1 MGDSS
6 SRLSSND
13 LALRVCDGASGTI
26 LAALVCIVVLRIT
39 SVLGV
44 NPGDALPEG
53 GRFGRLLWRSKTASS
68 RALTLPRVHRQL
80 WT

>member
-13 LALRVCDGASGTI
+13 LALRVCGGASGTI

-44 NPGDALPEG
+44 NPGDAWPEG
-53 GRFGRLLWRSKTASS
+53 GR
-68 RALTLPRVHRQL
+68 
-80 WT
+80 

>member
-13 LALRVCDGASGTI
+13 LALRVCGGASGTI

-44 NPGDALPEG
+44 NPGDAWPEG
-53 GRFGRLLWRSKTASS
+53 G
-68 RALTLPRVHRQL
+68 ALTI
-80 WT
+80 WTAPLEIEDLSLIHI